1 MRLKDRIAFV
11 SGAGGPMGAAVAER
25 FAEEGAALVL
35 AEISGTRLAATVE
48 ALASRG
54 VDRARI
60 VAVRG
65 DVTRKDEALA
75 AAEAG
80 LAAFGRVDILAN
92 IVGGIRD
99 ANLFQPVLT
108 MSEERWDQTF
118 DLNLKPNLH
127 LIQRLVPGMIERGYG
142 KIVNVSSINFAGEP
156 GNADY
161 GAAKAAVASLT
172 RTLAMEFAPHITVNC
187 IVPGGIETRAMEKLS
202 EAEKA
207 SYRDRN
213 LLRRLGKPRDIA
225 NAALFLASEE
235 SAYITGHL
243 LPVSGG
249 VAPSL

>member
-1 MRLKDRIAFV
+1 MRLTDRIAFV

-25 FAEEGAALVL
+25 FAEEGASLVL
-35 AEISGTRLAATVE
+35 AEISGARLAATVE
-48 ALASRG
+48 RLKAAG
-54 VDRARI
+54 VAESRI
-60 VAVRG
+60 VAMRG
-65 DVTRKDEALA
+65 DVTVKAEALA

-80 LAAFGRVDILAN
+80 LAAFGRIDILAN

-99 ANLFQPVLT
+99 ANLFQPVLA
-108 MSEERWDQTF
+108 MSEERWDATF
-118 DLNLKPNLH
+118 ALNLKPCLH
-127 LIQRLVPGMIERGYG
+127 LIQRLAPGMIERGHG

-172 RTLAMEFAPHITVNC
+172 RTLAMEFAPHINVNC
-187 IVPGGIETRAMEKLS
+187 IVPGGIETRAMDKLS
-202 EAEKA
+202 EEEKA

-213 LLRRLGKPRDIA
+213 LLRRLGRPRDIA
-225 NAALFLASEE
+225 NAALFLCSEE

-249 VAPSL
+249 VAPHL